1 LIPLLILAA
10 ALLVTFGLAWSR
22 GGSGLLFDG
31 LNEGASLLM
40 SVAPQLLIGFLLAGM
55 MTVLLPADTIA
66 DWLGADSGMRGLVI
80 ATVAGTLTPGGPFLQ
95 FPLVASLANA
105 GAAPGPLAAYVT
117 AWSLVGVNRLL
128 VWEVPL
134 LGPQFALV
142 RWSVSLAL
150 PILVGLAVPVVL
162 RLTVRGS

>member
-1 LIPLLILAA
+1 MIPLLILAA
-10 ALLVTFGLAWSR
+10 ALVITFAVAWSR
-22 GGSGLLFDG
+22 GGSGLLLDG
-31 LNEGASLLM
+31 LNEGATLLL

-55 MTVLLPADTIA
+55 MTVLLPADMIA
-66 DWLGADSGMRGLVI
+66 DWLGADSGMRGLLI

-128 VWEVPL
+128 VWEIPL

-142 RWSVSLAL
+142 RWAVCLVL
-150 PILVGLAVPVVL
+150 PVLVGLAVPLVL
-162 RLTVRGS
+162 RLIVRGS